1 MVFAFLCC
9 SSFLLA
15 QNKSISID
23 ATIHLEDWQNTQSL
37 TQDGALKV
45 MLHAN
50 ILAEASN
57 KKIAIAILDASG
69 SIILMT
75 IADGVG
81 PHNLEAARRKAFT
94 ALSTKTPTLLLA
106 RNAKTNPDTQNL
118 NSLPEL
124 LLLGGGA
131 PILVNDNVI
140 GSVGIAGSGGP
151 EQDDAIAQ
159 QLVKLFN

>member
-94 ALSTKTPTLLLA
+94 ALSTKTPTLQK
-106 RNAKTNPDTQNL
+106 NIQ
-118 NSLPEL
+118 
-124 LLLGGGA
+124 
-131 PILVNDNVI
+131 I
-140 GSVGIAGSGGP
+140 
-151 EQDDAIAQ
+151 
-159 QLVKLFN
+159 